1 MVLKEIRYHG
11 PCRFKHQGEA
21 EFIKG
26 FNKKEKVYWHRERER
41 YVDCF
46 ISLVNDIN
54 ETVIIDGQVF
64 LLNDI
69 LQMYHFFIR
78 DDDDEFKD
86 ATPTANHL
94 QIN

>member
-1 MVLKEIRYHG
+1 MVHADSNTSDKVNLSKGLIKRK
-11 PCRFKHQGEA
+11 RFIGTES
-21 EFIKG
+21 
-26 FNKKEKVYWHRERER
+26 KEKYA
-41 YVDCF
+41 DCF

-54 ETVIIDGQVF
+54 ETVIIDAQVF

-78 DDDDEFKD
+78 DGDDEFKD
-86 ATPTANHL
+86 ATPTVNHL

>member
-1 MVLKEIRYHG
+1 MVHADSNTREKLNLS
-11 PCRFKHQGEA
+11 
-21 EFIKG
+21 KG
-26 FNKKEKVYWHRERER
+26 LIKKEKVYWHRERER

-54 ETVIIDGQVF
+54 ETVIIDAQVF

-78 DDDDEFKD
+78 DGDDEFKD
-86 ATPTANHL
+86 ATPTVNHL